1 MGNTD
6 TEKISDYK
14 NTEAFSFLSK
24 FLVCFPSSI
33 RGLISLDP
41 FAFWCYL
48 SYLSSVERLSRWQ
61 VYWERK
67 EKESDGDA

>member
-1 MGNTD
+1 MGKID
-6 TEKISDYK
+6 TEKMSDYK

-24 FLVCFPSSI
+24 VLVCFPSTI

-41 FAFWCYL
+41 FAFLCYL

-61 VYWERK
+61 AYWERE
-67 EKESDGDA
+67 EKESGRDA